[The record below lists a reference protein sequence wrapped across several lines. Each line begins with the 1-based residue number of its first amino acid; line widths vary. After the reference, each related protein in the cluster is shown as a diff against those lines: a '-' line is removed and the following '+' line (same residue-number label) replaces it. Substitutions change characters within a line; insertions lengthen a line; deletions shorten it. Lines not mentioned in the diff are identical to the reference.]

1 MIYSE
6 RLRSK
11 VRLYFAANYLYSKG
25 KSHPQVVAMLNEEYE
40 DEALVLEM
48 ADQAMTD
55 EWRKVYNTVQ
65 ELTAQGN
72 TYGETINKI
81 SVMLDDTE
89 VIQFI
94 TDSWYAVETVYM
106 ENYIESQENII
117 EGAKYL
123 IISTIGLVAVIYF
136 KASYFSI
143 IIWSLSTFVALAI
156 WLHGRYQR
164 RLSAQLE
171 KILKEDYTQFGKK
184 I

>member
-1 MIYSE
+1 
-6 RLRSK
+6 
-11 VRLYFAANYLYSKG
+11 
-25 KSHPQVVAMLNEEYE
+25 MLNEAYE
-40 DEALVLEM
+40 DEALVLEI

-55 EWRKVYNTVQ
+55 EWRKVFNTIQ

-72 TYGETINKI
+72 TYGGIIDKV

-94 TDSWYAVETVYM
+94 ADSWYAVETVYM

-123 IISTIGLVAVIYF
+123 IISIIGLVAVIYF
-136 KASYFSI
+136 NASVFSI
-143 IIWSLSTFVALAI
+143 IIWSVSAFIALAL

-171 KILKEDYTQFGKK
+171 KILKEDYTRLGK
-184 I
+184 II